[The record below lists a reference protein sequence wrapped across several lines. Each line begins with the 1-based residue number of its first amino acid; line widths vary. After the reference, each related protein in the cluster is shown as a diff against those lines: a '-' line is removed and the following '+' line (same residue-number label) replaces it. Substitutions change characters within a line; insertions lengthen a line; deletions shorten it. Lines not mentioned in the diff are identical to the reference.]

1 MALATGTVAD
11 GGPNVVNGRVVI
23 ITACS
28 IFKVV
33 WLVEQRLVTKPHSA
47 VILVVSSV
55 DRVPLA

>member
-11 GGPNVVNGRVVI
+11 GGPNVANGRVVI